1 MNHTLTKYLI
11 IASLLLAGCAARIHP
26 GAANSFDSTTYDT
39 LIVTHNVIESTKAD
53 LAAGKF
59 TGTLAANV
67 KTALNALIEA
77 YDVADQA
84 YLTYHSAAAA
94 GNATPTDQATLQVKI
109 NTMTNATTTLTSAK
123 GGM

>member
-1 MNHTLTKYLI
+1 MRQLTSGLLI
-11 IASLLLAGCAARIHP
+11 FTLLLSGCAARIHP

-59 TGTLAANV
+59 TGTLAVNV
-67 KTALNALIEA
+67 KMALNRLIQA
-77 YDVADQA
+77 YDVADTGYLA
-84 YLTYHSAAAA
+84 YHAAAAA
-94 GNATPTDQATLQVKI
+94 GNATPTDQGALQVKV
-109 NTMTNATTTLTSAK
+109 NDMTNATTTLTSAK